1 MVYSSNVDVSSTNC
15 NWQATRG
22 MINKQALSLMKPT
35 AILINASR
43 GPVVDQEAL
52 AEALKK
58 GTIAAAGE

>member
-1 MVYSSNVDVSSTNC
+1 
-15 NWQATRG
+15 

>member
-1 MVYSSNVDVSSTNC
+1 
-15 NWQATRG
+15 
-22 MINKQALSLMKPT
+22 MKPN

-58 GTIAAAGE
+58 GTIAAAGENSGSGLRSKD